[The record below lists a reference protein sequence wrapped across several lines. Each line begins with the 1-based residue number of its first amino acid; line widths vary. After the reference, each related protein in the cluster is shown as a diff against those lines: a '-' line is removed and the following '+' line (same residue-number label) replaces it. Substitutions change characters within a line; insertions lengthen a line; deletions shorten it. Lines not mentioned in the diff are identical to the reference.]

1 MHSSFNRARF
11 ENLGDHVPNLM
22 GGLQLLLWLGGPKL
36 MNFNFAIKLINV
48 LLTEV
53 MDTLEISQDIKHTLF
68 YC

>member
-1 MHSSFNRARF
+1 
-11 ENLGDHVPNLM
+11 
-22 GGLQLLLWLGGPKL
+22 